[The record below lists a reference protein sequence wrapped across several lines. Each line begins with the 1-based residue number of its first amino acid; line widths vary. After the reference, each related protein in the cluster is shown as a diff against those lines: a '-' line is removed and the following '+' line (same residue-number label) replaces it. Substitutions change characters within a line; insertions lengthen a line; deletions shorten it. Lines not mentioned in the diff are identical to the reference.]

1 MPDSANCIVEDT
13 ESTATLLSPF
23 YFTEEIA
30 ANAREKAE
38 VFF

>member
-1 MPDSANCIVEDT
+1 MPDSANRIVVDT
-13 ESTATLLSPF
+13 GPAATLLLPF

-30 ANAREKAE
+30 ANAQGKAE